1 MCFHRKDK
9 HKVADAPI
17 KCYKVMNL
25 FLPDDS
31 PLELESLYHPCRKR
45 YRIGDVMV
53 PAQSIP
59 PCIIDKMSL
68 IEDGVIHSF
77 GLEAL
82 KRQDERG
89 NIIGIRVCV
98 ECEIPKG
105 EVYWYQKKCDTY
117 ISKSLVIKS
126 IKRGRP

>member
-1 MCFHRKDK
+1 MCFHRIDK

-25 FLPDDS
+25 FLHDDS
-31 PLELESLYHPCRKR
+31 SLELESLYHPCGKR

-53 PAQSIP
+53 PELYMPA
-59 PCIIDKMSL
+59 CVIDKMSL
-68 IEDGVIHSF
+68 VESGVIHSF
-77 GLEAL
+77 GLKAL
-82 KRQDERG
+82 KKQYERG
-89 NIIGIRVCV
+89 NIKGIRVCV

-105 EVYWYQKKCDTY
+105 EVYWHNKNSGTY

-126 IKRGRP
+126 II